1 MIVFFFAV
9 KLYRKSVFLFFVF
22 PPTFL
27 SGILIIRLHID
38 IEG

>member
-1 MIVFFFAV
+1 MIVFF
-9 KLYRKSVFLFFVF
+9 VFFLQLNCIGRVCFCFS
-22 PPTFL
+22 PTFL